1 MKRKRHTRL
10 KNNTDL
16 KNFVF
21 NDYLH
26 NTLLWQTQRIS
37 TGLSKLW
44 MHPYNV
50 LWNGIHFINGRTQSI
65 PVSISSSWQVFFSF
79 TKKKKVTRRKVD
91 WIRRIGQNMNP
102 FPFPLMISQSGNYV
116 LGVVMK
122 KSNSRCWSLPFVTFL
137 TFFSTWFCIHV

>member
-1 MKRKRHTRL
+1 MCPSSFKMKRERHTRL

-16 KNFVF
+16 KFFVF

-65 PVSISSSWQVFFSF
+65 PVSISSSWQVFFFIYEKEKSHTEESRLNKENRAKHEPFSF
-79 TKKKKVTRRKVD
+79 SINDFTIWD
-91 WIRRIGQNMNP
+91 LCAG
-102 FPFPLMISQSGNYV
+102 
-116 LGVVMK
+116 
-122 KSNSRCWSLPFVTFL
+122 RCHEEVKF
-137 TFFSTWFCIHV
+137 